1 MTRYG
6 HLIGGEW
13 VVDGT
18 PVPVLDKFTLEP
30 FAEVVSGGSRS
41 VDHAV
46 ETARATFEGTR
57 LAPSRRYEILMQ
69 AAMLI
74 RERQPQLV
82 ETMIAETGFP
92 ERDATNDAQ
101 RCVQTLTVSAEE
113 AKRLQGELV
122 PLSGAPRQAHRFGFT
137 RRVPVGVVAAI
148 TPFNSPLNTV
158 AHKIAPA
165 IAAGNTVVLKPAL
178 ATPVS
183 AVHLSQAL
191 LDAGLP
197 PGALNLVFGTGTE
210 VGKALAEHPSVD
222 FYTFTGST
230 GVGRS
235 IQHAAGLR
243 RTQMELGSIAATV
256 VCSDADVKRAAER
269 CVAAAFRKA
278 GQVCTSVQIVYAHES
293 VAKEFVD
300 GVVAKTRSL
309 TVGNPHERGTD
320 IGPMISPAEAERVET
335 WVREAMDQGATA
347 HTAVRREGCLMWP
360 VVLTNVKREMKVL
373 SQEVFGPVVS
383 IATFDEVDDAIDA
396 VNSSPYGLS
405 TGFFTGNLETA
416 FRAARG
422 IDSGVVQINDTSS
435 SRVDLMPFGGT
446 KQSGFGREGPRY
458 AAREMTEERLVV
470 INLATWEGTE

>member
-13 VVDGT
+13 VVEGT
-18 PVPVLDKFTLEP
+18 PVQVLDKFTLSS
-30 FAEVVSGGSRS
+30 FAEVVSGGSTS
-41 VDHAV
+41 VNRAV
-46 ETARATFEGTR
+46 EAARATFLSTR
-57 LAPSRRYEILMQ
+57 LTPARRYEILMK
-69 AAMLI
+69 AARLI
-74 RERQPQLV
+74 RERQPELV
-82 ETMIAETGFP
+82 RTITAETGFP
-92 ERDATNDAQ
+92 QRDAVSDAQ
-101 RCVQTLTVSAEE
+101 RCVQTLIASAEE

-122 PLSGAPRQAHRFGFT
+122 PLGGAPRQSHRFGFT

-165 IAAGNTVVLKPAL
+165 IAAGNTCVLKPAL

-197 PGALNLVFGTGTE
+197 PGVLNLVFGAGGE
-210 VGKALAEHPSVD
+210 VGKALAEHPSVN

-230 GVGRS
+230 SVGKS
-235 IQHAAGLR
+235 IQDAAGLR

-256 VCSDADVKRAAER
+256 VCRDADIERAAKR

-278 GQVCTSVQIVYAHES
+278 GQVCTSVQIVYAQAQ
-293 VAKEFVD
+293 VAEEFLER
-300 GVVAKTRSL
+300 ALAATRSL
-309 TVGNPHERGTD
+309 TVGNPHESDTD
-320 IGPMISPAEAERVET
+320 VGPMISPAEAERVEA
-335 WVREAMDQGATA
+335 WVREAIAEGATA
-347 HTAVRREGCLMWP
+347 HTAIRREGALMWP
-360 VVLTNVKREMKVL
+360 VVLTNVERDMKVM

-383 IATFDEVDDAIDA
+383 IATFEDVDEAIDL
-396 VNSSPYGLS
+396 VNRSPYGLS
-405 TGFFTGNLETA
+405 TGFFTENLENA
-416 FRAARG
+416 FRAARR
-422 IDSGVVQINDTSS
+422 IESGVVQINETSS

-470 INLATWEGTE
+470 INLASWEGTE